1 MNNELGIITVA
12 DIDSIKSPTLRKKV
26 EQVYRYV
33 DSSKISICKACQV
46 LKEIRDNK
54 LYEKEGFESFS
65 KFSENYFGISRSKAS
80 RMISTAERFMQDNN
94 LNLMDR
100 DYSQSQMVELLSCSD
115 EQVSYLVDNGVID
128 NEMTKSQIRDIVKKI
143 KKGEDVTANENS
155 GGEGNSVTTSDIK
168 YAMKNM
174 DVDAFMKFIND
185 IISDTNDGVTHSY
198 DVKIIC
204 KIVA

>member
-12 DIDSIKSPTLRKKV
+12 DIESIKSATLRKKV

-46 LKEIRDNK
+46 MKEIRDNK
-54 LYEKEGFESFS
+54 LYEKEGFKSFS
-65 KFSENYFGISRSKAS
+65 KFSEIYFGISRSRVS

-115 EQVSYLVDNGVID
+115 DQVAYLVDNGVID

-143 KKGEDVTANENS
+143 KNGEDVTATDNS
-155 GGEGNSVTTSDIK
+155 GGEGNSVATSDIK

>member
-12 DIDSIKSPTLRKKV
+12 DIELIKSATLRKKV

-46 LKEIRDNK
+46 MKEIRDNK

-65 KFSENYFGISRSKAS
+65 KFSEIYFGISRSKAS

-115 EQVSYLVDNGVID
+115 EQVAYLLDNGVID

-143 KKGEDVTANENS
+143 KNGEDVTATKN
-155 GGEGNSVTTSDIK
+155 SDIK

-185 IISDTNDGVTHSY
+185 IISDTNDGVAHSY
-198 DVKIIC
+198 DVKIIV
-204 KIVA
+204 K

>member
-1 MNNELGIITVA
+1 MNNELGITTTE
-12 DIDSIKSPTLRKKV
+12 DFESIKSPTLRKKV
-26 EQVYRYV
+26 EQVYRYIH
-33 DSSKISICKACQV
+33 SSKMSLCKACQV
-46 LKEIRDNK
+46 MKDIRDNK

-65 KFSENYFGISRSKAS
+65 KFSEIYFGISRSKAS

-100 DYSQSQMVELLSCSD
+100 EYSQSQMVELLPCTD
-115 EQVSYLVDNGVID
+115 EQVAYLVDNGVID
-128 NEMTKSQIRDIVKKI
+128 NEMTKSQIRGIVKKV
-143 KKGEDVTANENS
+143 KNGEDVTMLVES
-155 GGEGNSVTTSDIK
+155 EGEGNSVTTSDIK

-204 KIVA
+204 KTVV

>member
-12 DIDSIKSPTLRKKV
+12 DIESIKSATLRKKV

-33 DSSKISICKACQV
+33 DSSKMSICKACQV
-46 LKEIRDNK
+46 MKEIRDNK

-65 KFSENYFGISRSKAS
+65 KFSEIYFGISRSKAS

-115 EQVSYLVDNGVID
+115 EQVEYLVDNGVID

-143 KKGEDVTANENS
+143 KNGEDVTATDN
-155 GGEGNSVTTSDIK
+155 SDIK

-174 DVDAFMKFIND
+174 DVDSFMKFIND